1 MTQMPDGQITG
12 STVWLCLTV
21 VVVGKLT
28 VGGGCDSALS
38 EPEQQVTAGTCVLSC
53 LEESYPYE

>member
-21 VVVGKLT
+21 VVVGKQ
-28 VGGGCDSALS
+28 GCTSALS